1 MARVER
7 LDVEGLELAIPLP
20 AEARSS
26 VATEVDL
33 GVAPGL
39 SLAEAEAWRW
49 PGSEAQVTCVVASAW
64 FWTPGLEGPVLDAAS
79 AITRK
84 TLALPTLHPE
94 AIRPGPPFEQDY
106 NGADIRGRHWV
117 AFHDEQ
123 VVACSLTCRGDAEG
137 CERVRDGA
145 TMTSEATPEP
155 GPILSAATTLAA
167 APRITGLGFGLVAV
181 AVAAAILWRRPRPEP
196 S

>member
-79 AITRK
+79 AISRK

-94 AIRPGPPFEQDY
+94 AIRPGPPFEQNYSSD
-106 NGADIRGRHWV
+106 DTKGRHWLG
-117 AFHDEQ
+117 FHGDD
-123 VVACSLTCRGDAEG
+123 VVVCSLTCRGDA
-137 CERVRDGA
+137 CASLRDGA
-145 TMTSEATPEP
+145 QMTSDEPPEP
-155 GPILSAATTLAA
+155 GAILSAATSLAA
-167 APRITGLGFGLVAV
+167 RPRSTALAVSLLVV
-181 AVAAAILWRRPRPEP
+181 GVAAIVLWRRPRPEP
-196 S
+196 